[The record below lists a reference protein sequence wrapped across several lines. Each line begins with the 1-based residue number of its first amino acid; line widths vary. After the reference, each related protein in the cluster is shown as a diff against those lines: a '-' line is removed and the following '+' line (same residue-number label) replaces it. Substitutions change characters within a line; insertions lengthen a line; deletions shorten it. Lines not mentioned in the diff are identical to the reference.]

1 MENGREDA
9 REDGMEEREEEALD
23 EVVED
28 MKEED
33 VEEVN
38 EMDEVTTPPKIE
50 EEAKSP
56 SPVQYTIVHTGGSNP
71 EQENE
76 GGMSG
81 VYSDELERILYGQAA
96 VKIQS
101 VWRGYTVRK
110 GFKHTRFSE
119 HPIYIGTGSYGPR
132 RRSKNNLYKPNERH
146 HAIITRV
153 KTPKSGKRK
162 TSFKKTSTTMLVPD
176 YGNETAHDSSSD
188 REEASVTELLQGKQ
202 RLGWEMSQDH
212 IDKSPVNSQRTPR
225 TDYLYTITVLTGNRW
240 AADTEAD
247 LYIILVG
254 AGGIESERLW
264 LRQEFT
270 NWLQSGANGQRFRQ
284 NHSDSFQFRVP
295 SRFGILKK
303 LTIGHDCKGYGAGIF
318 IDRIMVTEDEE
329 ASEDCRQFLFL
340 CNKWLDSGQVD
351 GKLERTIRLSSFYEI
366 SSIPIEDRVTRG
378 RWELIL
384 HGGSEKGLG
393 GTTSQLSITGYGT
406 RAQSTTSG
414 LYDSNMAKVPS
425 DALIQLDFGDIGE
438 LLKVRV
444 EIDGTGSS
452 PDYFLNF
459 VEFKDLD
466 TEERFVVMCGKW
478 LRWKSTKKGD
488 QPFRELSASH
498 IGVEPLP
505 LITYEGKISVQSTP
519 KIECLDNKEVLMDL
533 HGDLGETGIFR
544 VTIAPQIDYKEKQL
558 KSGDEENMPINEDID
573 KENENIDISFKVEA
587 VSVGRVVG
595 ARLRFEPNSI
605 GEQILDG
612 LLAIQGLFQK
622 QGLWP
627 LSSNSEFL
635 CGRILLR
642 ESYHTPYRYVLTRS
656 QFHELSEQT
665 QFCTKELL
673 TTEMERNSFEFEA
686 VSIGHLDFAEME
698 VFCSDVQNFSWE
710 CSELIITDTNTA
722 LYYKFKFDSP
732 SLKHAVFNVVKLYPL
747 MKQRNNN
754 FL

>member
-1 MENGREDA
+1 MLNSTNSQDDTNINLLNNGEVSIRQRSFSSNNAPPVKMAASGAIKVKRKLTTLGPTKAKDTVNAAENTATTSSTVTTTTTNTDSDSGRPRSTMEELENMPDEVNEERPEGDGNENVDGEEDDYPEEPPELMALHQMEKRRRKKSSKGKNEGDIGEEEREGEEREGGEREEVMEKEEENEEGEREGLDTVGDEMENGREDA

-23 EVVED
+23 EVAMNEDEDKDEDDEEDNEDEDEEVRRINKVED

-119 HPIYIGTGSYGPR
+119 HPIYIGTGSYAPR

-425 DALIQLDFGDIGE
+425 DALIQ
-438 LLKVRV
+438 V
-444 EIDGTGSS
+444 
-452 PDYFLNF
+452 
-459 VEFKDLD
+459 
-466 TEERFVVMCGKW
+466 
-478 LRWKSTKKGD
+478 
-488 QPFRELSASH
+488 
-498 IGVEPLP
+498 
-505 LITYEGKISVQSTP
+505 KIA
-519 KIECLDNKEVLMDL
+519 
-533 HGDLGETGIFR
+533 LGG
-544 VTIAPQIDYKEKQL
+544 
-558 KSGDEENMPINEDID
+558 
-573 KENENIDISFKVEA
+573 
-587 VSVGRVVG
+587 
-595 ARLRFEPNSI
+595 
-605 GEQILDG
+605 
-612 LLAIQGLFQK
+612 
-622 QGLWP
+622 
-627 LSSNSEFL
+627 
-635 CGRILLR
+635 C
-642 ESYHTPYRYVLTRS
+642 
-656 QFHELSEQT
+656 
-665 QFCTKELL
+665 
-673 TTEMERNSFEFEA
+673 
-686 VSIGHLDFAEME
+686 
-698 VFCSDVQNFSWE
+698 
-710 CSELIITDTNTA
+710 
-722 LYYKFKFDSP
+722 
-732 SLKHAVFNVVKLYPL
+732 
-747 MKQRNNN
+747 
-754 FL
+754 